1 MAGTTSDI
9 ARWTGA
15 AGDGNPITAGNWIVQ
30 AGTPSTP
37 PAAGEKAIVNTL
49 GASQINGANQAA
61 LTLGELEIERF
72 PGQIGVGGTPWQINA
87 SVLKVNSLSDVNL
100 TGVFPVA
107 SVAATGAG
115 RVRFASG
122 DCNTLTVS
130 GGDVVIGT
138 AFKVA
143 GESSEFVRVLGG
155 NVRIEAN
162 ANAIV
167 EIIQQGGYVICER
180 SVTTWHADGGI
191 AKPRLNAAVTTI
203 NGRGMARILIETA
216 GTITTINASRCEI
229 NDLSSPFPT
238 TITTL
243 NEFQTTSTVRLR
255 NRGTAVGTDNLI
267 GEPGGSGGLGA

>member
-9 ARWTGA
+9 VRWTGA
-15 AGDGNPITAGNWIVQ
+15 AGDGNPATAGNWIIQ

-49 GASQINGANQAA
+49 GASQINGANQSA

-87 SVLKVNSLSDVNL
+87 TVLKVNSLSDVNL
-100 TGVFPVA
+100 AGTFTTTTIAG
-107 SVAATGAG
+107 TGAG
-115 RVRFASG
+115 RVRLASG
-122 DCNTLTVS
+122 DCDNLTVS

-138 AFKVA
+138 AFTVA
-143 GESSEFVRVLGG
+143 QNATELVRVLGG

-162 ANAIV
+162 ANAVV
-167 EIIQQGGYVICER
+167 EIIQQGGYVTSER
-180 SVTTWHADGGI
+180 SVTTWHADGGV
-191 AKPRLNAAVTTI
+191 AKPRLNAAVTTL
-203 NGRGMARILIETA
+203 NGRGMARVLIETS
-216 GTITTINASRCEI
+216 GTLATVNAFRCEI

-243 NEFQTTSTVRLR
+243 NEFQTTSNVRLR
-255 NRGTAVGTDNLI
+255 NRNAAIGTDNLI